1 MKKQFKYT
9 FLSVAISTALSSS
22 IVFAQDNE
30 DAIKDVEVIK
40 VTGSRI
46 PTDPNATSSVPL
58 QSINAEDI
66 KLSGELNLADIVA
79 DIPALI
85 SSTTSENSTTGANSL
100 NLRGLGSERTLTL
113 VNGRRHVSGFR
124 GSSAVD
130 VSSIPRALVES
141 VEVTTGGASA
151 IYGADAVTGVVNFI
165 LKDDYEGIKIDAQA
179 GIPTAGG
186 GETFGI
192 DAIVGQNF
200 DNDKGNIVFTATYQT
215 ENKLTQGDRDWS
227 KGNQIAFVQTN
238 PNYDSGAAYDPN
250 NPPKALIEDGR
261 FWLTS
266 QEGSIAP
273 GFDGREQ
280 TYVDINNNGIADC
293 QESEGGRT
301 GYLAGCWVTNPDGSV
316 RVNQDGTVL
325 NGLWGIGGDGG
336 RTYFDRDTLMPS
348 TDKMVFNLNSK
359 YDLTDDLSF
368 FVEAKYVTTETSSF
382 SELDTY
388 YDTLEIS
395 ADNPYIP
402 SELQSVADDVGY
414 LLLTQDPVDFT
425 DDNESVYTRETTR
438 FVAGLEYFT
447 DNHSFE
453 LSITHGQFK
462 QTDETTSYYQDRQF
476 AAMDAVEDGNGN
488 IVCRSDLDSNAAYN
502 IDYFTASSGL
512 ADGSYS
518 SSDYYSF
525 TPGDG
530 QCAPLNPFGTYSTS
544 QEARDFI
551 SAHLTD
557 ELTIEQTVVSFIASG
572 EFDWLDSI
580 LDGSLGYAS
589 GLEYREESSE
599 QELDERTLGILP
611 EGTPHTAG
619 QNVNDIYPYIN
630 SYLGIDNVQEYN
642 TQGEYDVMDAFV
654 EVRLPILQDREFA
667 KELSLDAALRVADY
681 STVGQ
686 TTTWKLGMSYS
697 PIDDISFR
705 GTVSEAVRAPNI
717 SELFDPRLNITVS
730 ATADPCDPSNISPAI
745 EANCIAHLK
754 AKGVAESD
762 IVDASGNYIW
772 TNPLTGRFTGTSG
785 GNPELEVETAET
797 LTFGVVLK
805 PSVIEG
811 LIVTIDY
818 WDIQIESAIL
828 AVGSSDI
835 LRGCYESKNYPNVDF
850 CDDFERRA
858 DGGLTDLTTGQI
870 NFAKQDAEGI
880 DLSINYSFALG
891 ENEFNVSLIGS
902 QQKVLDNYFN
912 PLDLT
917 DVNTDLEEI
926 QVPKTSGNAKLSW
939 ARGDL
944 SVAFQTT
951 YQSRQSKSD
960 DVESVLGSW
969 DEEAMDW
976 AIRPEFGNDGY
987 FDDVI
992 IHDINASYT
1001 VSDSL
1006 SVFGGINNLT
1016 DLEPFSTQTAWPVG
1030 PRGRTVFLGMS
1041 YSM

>member
-1 MKKQFKYT
+1 MKKQYKYT
-9 FLSVAISTALSSS
+9 FLSLAISTALSSP
-22 IVFAQDNE
+22 IAFAQDND

-85 SSTTSENSTTGANSL
+85 SSTTSENSTTGANAL

-113 VNGRRHVSGFR
+113 VNGRRHVAGFR

-165 LKDDYEGIKIDAQA
+165 LKDDYEGIQIDAQA
-179 GIPTAGG
+179 GLPTAGG
-186 GETFGI
+186 GETFGL
-192 DAIVGQNF
+192 DAIIGQNF
-200 DNDKGNIVFTATYQT
+200 DDNKGNIVFTASYET
-215 ENKLTQGDRDWS
+215 ENELTQGDRDWS

-238 PNYDSGAAYDPN
+238 PNYDSSAPYDPN

-273 GFDGREQ
+273 GFGGRDQ

-293 QESEGGRT
+293 QESEGGRV
-301 GYLAGCWVTNPDGSV
+301 GYLAGCWLTNPDGSV

-325 NGLWGIGGDGG
+325 NGLWGVGGDGG
-336 RTYFDRDTLMPS
+336 RTYFDRDSLMPA
-348 TDKMVFNLNSK
+348 TDKAVFNLNSK
-359 YDLTDDLSF
+359 YDITDDLSV
-368 FVEAKYVTTETSSF
+368 FVEAKYVKTETKNF

-388 YDTLEIS
+388 YDTLAILP
-395 ADNPYIP
+395 DNPYIP
-402 SELQSVADDVGY
+402 DELQSVADDVGY

-438 FVAGLEYFT
+438 FVAGVEYFT

-453 LSITHGQFK
+453 LSITHGKFK
-462 QTDETTSYYQDRQF
+462 QTDEFTTYYQDRQF
-476 AAMDAVEDGNGN
+476 AAMDAVEDENGN
-488 IVCRSDLDSNAAYN
+488 IVCRSDLDSDAYYE
-502 IDYFTASSGL
+502 IDYFTATNGL
-512 ADGSYS
+512 ANGNYNSN
-518 SSDYYSF
+518 DYYSF

-551 SAHLTD
+551 TANVMD
-557 ELTIEQTVVSFIASG
+557 ELVIEQTVVSFIASG

-589 GLEYREESSE
+589 GIEYREESSE
-599 QELDERTLGILP
+599 QTLDDLRLGILP
-611 EGTPHTAG
+611 ESSPYAG
-619 QNVNDIYPYIN
+619 QNVSDIYPYIN
-630 SYLGIDNVQEYN
+630 SFVGIDNVQEYN

-654 EVRLPILQDREFA
+654 EVRLPIFEGREFA
-667 KELSLDAALRVADY
+667 KELSIDAALRVADY
-681 STVGQ
+681 STLGD
-686 TTTWKLGMSYS
+686 TTTWKLGFSYS
-697 PIDDISFR
+697 PIDDINFR
-705 GTVSEAVRAPNI
+705 GTISEAVRAPNI
-717 SELFDPRLNITVS
+717 SELFDPRLPITVS
-730 ATADPCDPSNISPAI
+730 ATADPCDPTNISPAI
-745 EANCIAHLK
+745 QANCVSDLK
-754 AKGVAESD
+754 AAGVAESD
-762 IVDASGNYIW
+762 ILNANGDYIW

-797 LTFGVVLK
+797 LTFGVVFK
-805 PSVIEG
+805 PSIIEG
-811 LIVTIDY
+811 LIVTVDY
-818 WDIQIESAIL
+818 WDVEIQDAIL
-828 AVGSSDI
+828 AVGSNDI
-835 LRGCYESKNYPNVDF
+835 LQGCLSSSNYPSLSY
-850 CDDFERRA
+850 CDAYERRS
-858 DGGLTDLTTGQI
+858 DGGLSDLTTGQI
-870 NFAKQDAEGI
+870 NFAQQDAKGI
-880 DLSINYSFALG
+880 DLSINYSFDVG
-891 ENEFNVSLIGS
+891 ENAFNISLVGS
-902 QQKVLDNYFN
+902 QQQVLDNYFN

-917 DVNTDLEEI
+917 DVNSDLEEK
-926 QVPKTSGNAKLSW
+926 QTPKTSGNAKFSW
-939 ARGDL
+939 SRGDL
-944 SVAFQTT
+944 SIAFQTT
-951 YQSRQSKSD
+951 YQSRQSKSA
-960 DVESVLGSW
+960 DVESVLGTW
-969 DEEAMDW
+969 DEEAQDW

-987 FDDVI
+987 YDDVI
-992 IHDINASYT
+992 IHDINANYT
-1001 VSDSL
+1001 MSDS
-1006 SVFGGINNLT
+1006 VTVYGGINNLA
-1016 DLEPFSTQTAWPVG
+1016 DLEPFSTETAWPVG
-1030 PRGRTVFLGMS
+1030 PRGRTIFLGVS